1 VPVPSKSINADDAP
15 IDFREIRRELD
26 VPAGYPA
33 DAVAEA
39 RRARPPVPARDA
51 TTIPFVTIDPPGAMD
66 LDQAMHLERTEHG
79 HRVHYAIADVAAFVG
94 SGGALDAETHRRGQ
108 TLYSPDTRTP
118 LHPTVMSEGS
128 ASLLPD
134 ADRPAVLW
142 TIELDP
148 AGEPTKV
155 RVERALVRSVA
166 RLDYA
171 GVQAD
176 RDAGRPHPSI
186 EPLAEIGRLRRTAAR
201 RRHAIDLGIADA
213 EVVPVG
219 RAGESGTHPGGRW
232 TLIRRAQLPVERDNA
247 EISLLTGMCAATIMV
262 AGRVGVLRT
271 LPPPDRGQVAALRR
285 SAQTLGVDWPDG
297 MPPGDVIAGLDP
309 SEPRAAAFLEDAIH
323 LLRGAGYAAFHGS
336 LPTLLDHGGVGA
348 PYAHVTAPLR
358 RLVDRY
364 ATETCLALH
373 DGLPVPEWVLAG
385 LDALPPIMGASTR
398 KADELERA
406 CEEAVAAFL
415 LSDRIGETF
424 EGVVVQ
430 VDPARDRAVVLLD
443 DPPIRA
449 RCPIGGL
456 VEGSRARVR
465 LDSVDP
471 ASHRIEITPVPE
483 HGMLAP

>member
-1 VPVPSKSINADDAP
+1 VPVPSKSINADHAP
-15 IDFREIRRELD
+15 IDFGEIRRELD

-39 RRARPPVPARDA
+39 RRARPPAPPRDA
-51 TTIPFVTIDPPGAMD
+51 TAIPFVTIDPPGSMD
-66 LDQAMHLERTEHG
+66 LDQAMHLERTDHG

-94 SGGALDAETHRRGQ
+94 PGGALDVETHRRGQ

-128 ASLLPD
+128 ASLLPGD
-134 ADRPAVLW
+134 DRPAVLW
-142 TIELDP
+142 TIELDQD
-148 AGEPTKV
+148 GEPAKV

-186 EPLAEIGRLRRTAAR
+186 APLAEIGERRRAAAR

-213 EVVPVG
+213 EVVKDP
-219 RAGESGTHPGGRW
+219 AGRW
-232 TLIRRAQLPVERDNA
+232 TLVRRAQLPVERDNA

-271 LPPPDRGQVAALRR
+271 LPPPDRGQIAALRR

-297 MPPGDVIAGLDP
+297 TPPGDVIAGLDP
-309 SEPRAAAFLEDAIH
+309 ADPPDAAFLEDAIH
-323 LLRGAGYAAFHGS
+323 LLRGAGYAAFHGT
-336 LPTLLDHGGVGA
+336 LPALLEHGGVGA

-364 ATETCLALH
+364 ATEACLALH
-373 DGLPVPEWVLAG
+373 DGLPVPDWVLAG
-385 LDALPPIMGASTR
+385 LDALPSIMSTSTR

-406 CEEAVAAFL
+406 CEDAVAAFL
-415 LSDRIGETF
+415 LSGRVGETF

-430 VDPARDRAVVLLD
+430 VDQAKDRAVVLLR

-456 VEGSRARVR
+456 VEGSRAWVR
-465 LDSVDP
+465 LDSVD
-471 ASHRIEITPVPE
+471 ATTHRIGITPVPG